1 MPRSPAVRKPISKSL
16 RFEVFKRDSFKCQYC
31 GAEAPNVLL
40 HIDHIKPVAGGGTND
55 LTNLITSCMPCNLGK
70 RDVALD
76 DHAAVNKARAQL
88 DELQERREQLDL
100 MMQWRESLRDLDHE
114 AVDRLADYWSKHTPG
129 WHVNEHGKRS
139 IKKWL
144 QTFNVE
150 AICTAM
156 DAAATSYLDFDADN
170 KATAESV
177 GLAFDK
183 VLGICRVNKA
193 SEKEPDLKQLY
204 YIRGILRNR
213 IPGYFNDSMALQYLK
228 NARSWEV
235 ELEDL
240 NAVARAVKNW
250 TGFTTAIGE
259 LILEKKKEFGEDTP
273 NEALYLPTGS
283 KKE

>member
-1 MPRSPAVRKPISKSL
+1 MARSPTTRKAISKTL

-40 HIDHIKPVAGGGTND
+40 HIDHIKPVAEGGTNE

-70 RDVALD
+70 RDVPLD
-76 DHAAVNKARAQL
+76 DHAAVNKARVQL
-88 DELQERREQLDL
+88 DELQERREQLEL
-100 MMQWRESLRDLDHE
+100 MMQWRESLRDIDQE
-114 AVDRLADYWSKHTPG
+114 AVERLAEYWNAHTPG
-129 WHVNEHGKRS
+129 WSVNDHGKRN

-144 QTFNVE
+144 QKFSVE
-150 AICTAM
+150 EICTAM
-156 DAAATSYLDFDADN
+156 DASATSYLEFDAEN
-170 KATAESV
+170 KVTSESV

-213 IPGYFNDSMALQYLK
+213 IPGYFDDSKALQYLK

-235 ELEDL
+235 DIEDL
-240 NAVARAVKNW
+240 NAMARGVKNW
-250 TGFTTAIGE
+250 TGFTTAVDE
-259 LILEKKKEFGEDTP
+259 LILEKKHEFGED
-273 NEALYLPTGS
+273 
-283 KKE
+283 

>member
-1 MPRSPAVRKPISKSL
+1 MSRSPTPRKAISKTL

-40 HIDHIKPVAGGGTND
+40 HIDHIKPVAGGGTNE
-55 LTNLITSCMPCNLGK
+55 LMNLITSCMPCNLGK
-70 RDVALD
+70 RDVPLD
-76 DHAAVNKARAQL
+76 EHAAVNKARTQL
-88 DELQERREQLDL
+88 DELQERREQLEL
-100 MMQWRESLRDLDHE
+100 MMQWRESLRDLDQE
-114 AVDRLADYWSKHTPG
+114 AVARLAEYWDEHTPG
-129 WHVNEHGKRS
+129 WSVNDNGKRK

-144 QTFNVE
+144 QTFSVE
-150 AICTAM
+150 EICTAM
-156 DAAATSYLDFDADN
+156 DASATSYLEFDAEN
-170 KATAESV
+170 EIKAESV

-235 ELEDL
+235 EIEDL
-240 NAVARAVKNW
+240 NAMARGVKNW
-250 TGFTTAIGE
+250 TGFTTSVGE
-259 LILEKKKEFGEDTP
+259 LILEKKREFGEDTA
-273 NEALYLPTGS
+273 NEA
-283 KKE
+283 